1 MSPLIE
7 FGKPNRALPDG
18 PRGREVG
25 RTGRSRGF
33 TLLELVMVMT
43 IIVILAAVGVVS
55 YQQLQLK
62 ARESVLKQDLRDLRR
77 CIDQYA
83 ADREKLPASLDDLVT
98 AGYVHEIPID
108 PITSDR
114 DWQTELGEDTYSRDG
129 GQGIIDVRSNAP
141 GADAEGVAYADY

>member
-1 MSPLIE
+1 MSPLLE
-7 FGKPNRALPDG
+7 VSKPNCAL
-18 PRGREVG
+18 RFARRRQRVR

-43 IIVILAAVGVVS
+43 IIVILASIGVVS
-55 YQQLQLK
+55 YQQLQQK

-83 ADREKLPASLDDLVT
+83 ADREKLPGSLDDLVS
-98 AGYVHEIPID
+98 AGYVHDIPID
-108 PITSDR
+108 PITDAR

-141 GADAEGVAYADY
+141 GTDTEGVAYADY

>member
-7 FGKPNRALPDG
+7 FGKPNRALPDA